1 MRGYIYCFLFGIFSV
16 FVFEEEDD
24 DLEKVVRFLKR
35 VVRFG
40 YYLGG
45 DVKKRKVELIL
56 NINNFDVSVK
66 KCNSLFF
73 DNVVY
78 FN

>member
-24 DLEKVVRFLKR
+24 DLEKVVRFLKW

-66 KCNSLFF
+66 KCNKFIF
-73 DNVVY
+73 W
-78 FN
+78 

>member
-1 MRGYIYCFLFGIFSV
+1 MFGIFSV

-45 DVKKRKVELIL
+45 NVKKRKVELIL

-66 KCNSLFF
+66 KKCNKFIF
-73 DNVVY
+73 
-78 FN
+78 

>member
-66 KCNSLFF
+66 KCNKFIF
-73 DNVVY
+73 W
-78 FN
+78 

>member
-24 DLEKVVRFLKR
+24 DLEKVVWFLKR

-66 KCNSLFF
+66 KM
-73 DNVVY
+73 
-78 FN
+78 

>member
-24 DLEKVVRFLKR
+24 DLEKVARFLKR
-35 VVRFG
+35 AVRFG

-66 KCNSLFF
+66 KCNKFIF
-73 DNVVY
+73 
-78 FN
+78 

>member
-45 DVKKRKVELIL
+45 DVKKRKVE
-56 NINNFDVSVK
+56 
-66 KCNSLFF
+66 
-73 DNVVY
+73 
-78 FN
+78 